1 MKKLYPIII
10 LFAISITINAQPNYN
25 LKTDKTV
32 DFRQLKSGFENPPA
46 ESRLRCYWWWLNSMA
61 TNESITRDL
70 EEMKA
75 KGYGGASIVDAGS
88 SNYQVAHKTAA
99 GPVFMSPEWMKLY
112 HHAVKEADRIGIELS
127 VNTQS
132 GWNPGAPSITPEMA
146 LKKLVY
152 TETELKGGQEI
163 HIELPQ
169 PETNLMYRDVIVQ
182 AIPLPSKNSPIK
194 DEAISDWAIKS
205 FNKAMGSKG
214 IYPLHILREGFDNSV
229 QTDIIQKKDIIDL
242 TANYDGEQ
250 LKWNAPKG
258 DWLVIRY
265 GWTCTGAR
273 TSTTSDGWEGLSLD
287 HLNPDAFEIFRKTVI
302 QPLIDSAQAVGNSV
316 KFLQTDSWEMRTI
329 NWTNRFPEEF
339 TRFRGYELNK
349 YMPVMTGRVVESQ
362 DVSNRFLHD
371 IRKTVGDCVAEN
383 HYRLFADL
391 AHKHGMGIHP
401 ESGGPHSAPVDALQV
416 MGISDFPQGE
426 FWARANTHRISDAE
440 RLAVKQ
446 SACVAHTN
454 GKRFVAAEGPTSIGP
469 QWERSPK
476 DLKANLDRIFCS
488 GVNRIVWHTFT
499 SSPKEFGKPGNEYF
513 AGTHLNPNA
522 TWWKQST
529 DFISYLDRC
538 MFMLQQGVFVADVLY
553 YYSDDVPNFVFLKED
568 YPELKFGYD
577 WDKCSKDVI
586 LNRLSISDG
595 KIVLPDGMK
604 YSLLVLQPD
613 QSIDLEVLQKI
624 ESLVK
629 AGMTVL
635 APRPKET
642 TGLNGYP
649 NSDKEL
655 DLIADRLWGNIDGKT
670 ITENHYGKG
679 RLIWGKDVNDV
690 LTEMEIKQDMA
701 FTSHDS
707 ETKLDYIHRNT
718 DNSDIYFVANR
729 YARKGI
735 NDFQYRYLTDLPDR
749 YEQVLCEFRVSG
761 KTPQLWDPQTGE
773 MKPVLTWYEEDGQ
786 TIVPLHLAPEASVF
800 VVFTDAEPAE
810 HIVRIEKDG
819 KKLFHGNDVE
829 ATENPIFEIEKSDD
843 KWNFAAAKPGN
854 YSLHWSNGKT
864 STVKIQDEIKTIPIS
879 GSWTVHFD
887 PKWGGPETIVFDEL
901 KSWTDFQDEGIK
913 YYSGS
918 AMYEKTFNINK
929 KSIKGKN
936 VSLNLGNLHEMAVVT
951 LNGHRFNLCWA
962 PPYKLDVTNYLL
974 DGDNKLE
981 IEITNMW
988 PNRLIGD
995 SKLSEDKRLTKTNI
1009 VKFNGSDA
1017 EQYMRVSGL
1026 LGPVNLEINKL
1037 YPLINKQMFIDI
1049 KKTKQLK

>member
-1 MKKLYPIII
+1 MKKISLLSFLFVFSLIIK
-10 LFAISITINAQPNYN
+10 AQTNPY
-25 LKTDKTV
+25 LQTDKRV
-32 DFRQLKSGFENPPA
+32 DFKQLKSGFETPPA

-61 TNESITRDL
+61 TKESITRDL

-99 GPVFMSPEWMKLY
+99 GPVFMSPAWMALY
-112 HHAVKEADRIGIELS
+112 QHAVKEADRIGIELS

-152 TETELKGGQEI
+152 TETEVKGGQAI
-163 HIELPQ
+163 QIELAQ
-169 PETNLMYRDVIVQ
+169 PETKLMYRDVMVQ
-182 AIPLPSKNSPIK
+182 AIPQPSKNSPVK
-194 DEAISDWAIKS
+194 NDAITNWAIKS
-205 FNKAMGSKG
+205 FNKSMGSKG
-214 IYPLHILREGFDNSV
+214 VYPLYKLREGFNNPV
-229 QTDIIQKKDIIDL
+229 KVDIIQKKDIIDL
-242 TANYDGEQ
+242 TANYDGKY
-250 LKWNAPKG
+250 LNWNAPEG
-258 DWLVIRY
+258 EWLVIRY

-273 TSTTSDGWEGLSLD
+273 TSTNSDGWEGLSLD
-287 HLNPDAFEIFRKTVI
+287 HLNPDAFELFRKTVI

-316 KFLQTDSWEMRTI
+316 KFLQTDSWEMGTV

-339 TRFRGYELNK
+339 KRFRGYELDK

-416 MGISDFPQGE
+416 MAISDFPQGE
-426 FWARANTHRISDAE
+426 FWARSNTHRVSDAE

-499 SSPKEFGKPGNEYF
+499 SSPREFGKPGNEYF

-522 TWWKQST
+522 TWWEQSG

-586 LNRLSISDG
+586 LNRLSFSEG

-613 QSIDLEVLQKI
+613 QSIDLEVLRKI

-629 AGMTVL
+629 SGMTVL

-642 TGLNGYP
+642 TGLSGYP
-649 NSDKEL
+649 QSDNGL
-655 DLIADRLWGNIDGKT
+655 ASITNRLWGKIDGKT
-670 ITENHYGKG
+670 VTENRYGKG
-679 RLIWGKDVNDV
+679 RVIWGKDVNDV

-701 FTSHDS
+701 FTSPDQ
-707 ETKLDYIHRNT
+707 ETKLDYIHRTT
-718 DNSDIYFVANR
+718 DNSDIYFVVNR
-729 YARKGI
+729 YSRKGI

-761 KTPQLWDPQTGE
+761 KTPHLWNPQTGE

-786 TIVPLHLAPEASVF
+786 TIVPLHLAPEGSVF
-800 VVFTDAEPAE
+800 VVFTDAEQAD
-810 HIVRIEKDG
+810 HIVKIEHDG
-819 KKLFHGNDVE
+819 KNLFPGNMTE
-829 ATENPIFEIEKSDD
+829 ATEYSIFEIEKAGDNWEMS
-843 KWNFAAAKPGN
+843 ATEPGN
-854 YSLHWSNGKT
+854 YTLYWSNSKT
-864 STVKIQDEIKTIPIS
+864 STVKIQNKPETIPIS
-879 GSWTVHFD
+879 GSWIVHFD

-901 KSWTDFQDEGIK
+901 KSWTDFQEEGIK

-918 AMYEKTFNINK
+918 AMYEKTF
-929 KSIKGKN
+929 SIKTKNTEGKN
-936 VSLNLGNLHEMAVVT
+936 VSLNLGNLHEMAIVT

-974 DGDNKLE
+974 DGENKLE

-995 SKLSEDKRLTKTNI
+995 SKLPEDKRLTKTNV
-1009 VKFNGSDA
+1009 VKFNSPDA
-1017 EQYMRVSGL
+1017 ESLLRESGL
-1026 LGPVNLEINKL
+1026 IGPVSLSVH
-1037 YPLINKQMFIDI
+1037 
-1049 KKTKQLK
+1049 KKTDL